1 MQNKGWT
8 RSFHC
13 ALTLFVLATSGGSLR
28 AGDEAAQS
36 LRQFTQ
42 KYCVDCHGAKDAE
55 SEFRL
60 DTLQL
65 SLTRRDDFVAWQQV
79 LDRLESAEMP
89 PKDAGQPSKGDRLA
103 IMDALKSA
111 LKTASKSI
119 SREQV
124 VLRRLNRRQYR
135 NTIRDLLKVDV
146 ELRDPTGAFPADDV
160 VDGFDNIG
168 SGLMM
173 SDFLLKEYLI
183 AARLALDAVP
193 VDGPKPDTQTFRM
206 ADRKTGG
213 KVMRGRFVSKY
224 DPVLDDVLFLYIN
237 DERAPGDARGQ
248 TFDFSQRV
256 PHDGTYEF
264 SFEVESKGRGKF
276 ADKFGVGDPPD
287 YQVYSPD
294 ELHRLEIYIVTPQA
308 GTSPVRRLV
317 EAIDLPDD
325 KRVSLVR
332 RFFLLK
338 GCQVQLA
345 FGNGP
350 IATNTVPY
358 PLRLGYHFSD
368 HPDGHADGKNRGQ
381 VLRKTHELLKQI
393 DVPRIVVY
401 DAAER
406 GPLFEHWPPLGRTA
420 VYGKTGQSDE
430 GVIRTFA
437 ARAFRRPVTDDDVA
451 PFLKVAA
458 AKPEGVR
465 TAIEAILCSPQFLYL
480 YENDGPLD
488 DYAIASRLSYFL
500 WNTMPDATLMKLASQ
515 RKLREPNV
523 LLEQTERMLSDPK
536 SGEFVATFVGQWLK
550 LQNMRDMAPDP
561 TKFNDFYRRRLGD
574 AMVKESEMFFR
585 HLLDENLPVD
595 DFINADF
602 TFLNAALA
610 RHYGIPGVVKTKLH
624 KVRLVP
630 NAHRGGLLGQG
641 VLVQRL

>member
-237 DERAPGDARGQ
+237 DERAPGDARGLSWSND
-248 TFDFSQRV
+248 FDV
-256 PHDGTYEF
+256 H
-264 SFEVESKGRGKF
+264 
-276 ADKFGVGDPPD
+276 
-287 YQVYSPD
+287 
-294 ELHRLEIYIVTPQA
+294 
-308 GTSPVRRLV
+308 
-317 EAIDLPDD
+317 
-325 KRVSLVR
+325 
-332 RFFLLK
+332 
-338 GCQVQLA
+338 
-345 FGNGP
+345 
-350 IATNTVPY
+350 
-358 PLRLGYHFSD
+358 
-368 HPDGHADGKNRGQ
+368 
-381 VLRKTHELLKQI
+381 
-393 DVPRIVVY
+393 
-401 DAAER
+401 
-406 GPLFEHWPPLGRTA
+406 GRT
-420 VYGKTGQSDE
+420 VNSVRNRKFETD
-430 GVIRTFA
+430 
-437 ARAFRRPVTDDDVA
+437 RPDSVT
-451 PFLKVAA
+451 
-458 AKPEGVR
+458 
-465 TAIEAILCSPQFLYL
+465 
-480 YENDGPLD
+480 
-488 DYAIASRLSYFL
+488 
-500 WNTMPDATLMKLASQ
+500 
-515 RKLREPNV
+515 V
-523 LLEQTERMLSDPK
+523 L
-536 SGEFVATFVGQWLK
+536 
-550 LQNMRDMAPDP
+550 
-561 TKFNDFYRRRLGD
+561 
-574 AMVKESEMFFR
+574 
-585 HLLDENLPVD
+585 
-595 DFINADF
+595 
-602 TFLNAALA
+602 
-610 RHYGIPGVVKTKLH
+610 
-624 KVRLVP
+624 
-630 NAHRGGLLGQG
+630 
-641 VLVQRL
+641 